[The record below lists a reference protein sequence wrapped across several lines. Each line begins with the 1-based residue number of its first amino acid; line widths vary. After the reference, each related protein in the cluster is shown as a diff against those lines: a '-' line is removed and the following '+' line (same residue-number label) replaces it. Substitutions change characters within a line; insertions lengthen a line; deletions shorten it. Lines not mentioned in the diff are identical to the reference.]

1 MSDNLI
7 TSEFLARDDQQTL
20 STLLGALL
28 PANQELGTPAAN
40 DPNIME
46 DILRTLRPAS
56 NEMVVEGLGDL
67 RQSSQERFGT
77 SFEECGDEQKVTL
90 FNEMTSRN
98 ANFYRTLSSVLL
110 QCYYRN
116 DDVMRSLDMDPRPPF
131 PEGHEIPKG
140 DFSLLDPVRQRGK
153 IWRDA

>member
-7 TSEFLARDDQQTL
+7 ASDFLAREDQQTL
-20 STLLGALL
+20 STLLSAVL

-67 RQSSQERFGT
+67 RESSQARFGIP
-77 SFEECGDEQKVTL
+77 FEECEDAQKVTL
-90 FNEMTSRN
+90 FNEMRSRN
-98 ANFYRTLSSVLL
+98 GNFYRTLSSVLL

-116 DDVMRSLDMDPRPPF
+116 DDVMRSLGMEPRPPF
-131 PEGHEIPKG
+131 PEGYEIPKG
-140 DFSLLDPVRQRGK
+140 DLSLLEPVRQRGK

>member
-7 TSEFLARDDQQTL
+7 TSDFLARDDQRTL
-20 STLLGALL
+20 STLLSALL
-28 PANQELGTPAAN
+28 PANQEFGTPSGD
-40 DPNIME
+40 DPSIVE

-56 NEMVVEGLGDL
+56 NELVMEGLGDL
-67 RQSSQERFGT
+67 RKSSQERFGT
-77 SFEECGDEQKVTL
+77 PFEECSDEQRVTL
-90 FNEMTSRN
+90 FNEMSRRN

-116 DDVMRSLDMDPRPPF
+116 DDVMRSLDMEPRPPF
-131 PEGHEIPKG
+131 PEGYEIPKG
-140 DFSLLDPVRQRGK
+140 DLSLLDPVRQRGK

>member
-7 TSEFLARDDQQTL
+7 TSDFLARDDQRTL
-20 STLLGALL
+20 STLLSALL
-28 PANQELGTPAAN
+28 PANQEFGTPSAD
-40 DPNIME
+40 DPSIVE

-56 NEMVVEGLGDL
+56 NELVMEGLGDL
-67 RQSSQERFGT
+67 RKSSQERFGT
-77 SFEECGDEQKVTL
+77 PFEECSDEQRVTL
-90 FNEMTSRN
+90 FSELSRRN

-116 DDVMRSLDMDPRPPF
+116 DDVMRSLDMEPRPPF
-131 PEGHEIPKG
+131 PEGYEIPKG
-140 DFSLLDPVRQRGK
+140 DLSLLDPVRQRGK